1 RRGGSAPLPVRR
13 PAPGLRARERL
24 GADARTHQE
33 EDDDAGAAGVGA
45 GLRPAQAQRDG
56 LLRPRLPARHARR
69 PARER
74 AAGPAVCP
82 RGHRGGEATLPG
94 PSFSSISMNANS
106 KALALRTSCS
116 TPAGRKYGWPVT
128 SSLTVSPAGP
138 VAANRPVV
146 SGTTT

>member
-1 RRGGSAPLPVRR
+1 
-13 PAPGLRARERL
+13 
-24 GADARTHQE
+24 
-33 EDDDAGAAGVGA
+33 
-45 GLRPAQAQRDG
+45 
-56 LLRPRLPARHARR
+56 
-69 PARER
+69 
-74 AAGPAVCP
+74 
-82 RGHRGGEATLPG
+82 
-94 PSFSSISMNANS
+94 MNANS